1 MYTINSFSISKLNN
15 AEVTGFYINVQKA
28 ITTGDPTKL
37 GLTEVL
43 PNFGST
49 LQKLID
55 QVYTTTGSEF
65 TAAMLNADEKRDQTY
80 KRIRLRLQMVEV
92 AEDNPAIKAVKDVV
106 KAHLLSKY
114 TSKVPQL
121 PYQEESAILRGFIFD
136 LNDKLGEDGIAA
148 LGIADDMTALED
160 ANNAFIAAY
169 NSRATERAEGDTGL
183 TLKLRQEMYALY
195 QQICFITQYLANST
209 ETANAEKATACQ
221 AFIAVLNVLLADAKK
236 RYNQRTN
243 NGTDEE
249 GEGGEGHTDS
259 SDSTD
264 DNGSGSGSGEGHT
277 EPTDPTD
284 NGGSNGGSN
293 SGNTDN
299 SGSGSGST
307 DSSDSSDSGGSG
319 SGSNSGGSNGSTDSG
334 DSQDNGGSNSGS
346 GSGSNSGSGSDNTS
360 DPNKPSDGGV
370 VNGDEVSF

>member
-1 MYTINSFSISKLNN
+1 MFTINSFSISKLNN
-15 AEVTGFYINVQKA
+15 AEVTGFYINLQKA
-28 ITTGDPTKL
+28 ITTNDPTKL
-37 GLTEVL
+37 GLVEVL
-43 PNFGST
+43 PNFGTT

-55 QVYTTTGSEF
+55 QVYTTTGSEY
-65 TAAMLNADEKRDQTY
+65 TAAMLETDLKRDQTY

-92 AEDNPAIKAVKDVV
+92 AEDSAAIKAVKDVV
-106 KAHLLSKY
+106 KTHLLAKY

-121 PYQEESAILRGFIFD
+121 PYQEESAILQGFIFD
-136 LNDKLGEDGIAA
+136 LNDKLGDDGIAA
-148 LGIADDMTALED
+148 LGITEDLQALED
-160 ANNAFIAAY
+160 ANNEFIAAY

-195 QQICFITQYLANST
+195 QQVCFIVQYLANST

-236 RYNQRTN
+236 RYNQRIS
-243 NGTDEE
+243 NGSADEE

-264 DNGSGSGSGEGHT
+264 DSGSGNGSGEGHT

-284 NGGSNGGSN
+284 NGGSGNG
-293 SGNTDN
+293 
-299 SGSGSGST
+299 
-307 DSSDSSDSGGSG
+307 SSS
-319 SGSNSGGSNGSTDSG
+319 GSTDSG

-346 GSGSNSGSGSDNTS
+346 GSGSNGNTS

>member
-1 MYTINSFSISKLNN
+1 MFTINSFSISKLNN
-15 AEVTGFYINVQKA
+15 AEVTGFYINLQKA
-28 ITTGDPTKL
+28 ITTNDPTKL
-37 GLTEVL
+37 GLIEVL
-43 PNFGST
+43 PNFGTT

-55 QVYTTTGSEF
+55 QVYTTTGSEY
-65 TAAMLNADEKRDQTY
+65 TAAMLETDLKRDQTY

-92 AEDNPAIKAVKDVV
+92 AEDSAAIKAVKDVV
-106 KAHLLSKY
+106 KTHLLAKY

-121 PYQEESAILRGFIFD
+121 PYQEESAILQGFIFD
-136 LNDKLGEDGIAA
+136 LNDKLGDDGIAA
-148 LGIADDMTALED
+148 LGITEDLQALED
-160 ANNAFIAAY
+160 ANNEFIAAY

-195 QQICFITQYLANST
+195 QQVCFITQYLANST

-221 AFIAVLNVLLADAKK
+221 TFIGVLNVLLADAKK
-236 RYNQRTN
+236 RYNQRIN
-243 NGTDEE
+243 NGSGDEE

-264 DNGSGSGSGEGHT
+264 DSGSGNGSGEGHT
-277 EPTDPTD
+277 EPTEPTD
-284 NGGSNGGSN
+284 NGGS
-293 SGNTDN
+293 GN
-299 SGSGSGST
+299 GSGSGST

-319 SGSNSGGSNGSTDSG
+319 N
-334 DSQDNGGSNSGS
+334 GSNSGS
-346 GSGSNSGSGSDNTS
+346 GSGSNSGSGSGNTS

>member
-1 MYTINSFSISKLNN
+1 MFTINSFSISKLNN

-28 ITTGDPTKL
+28 ITTNDPTKL

-43 PNFGST
+43 PNFGTT

-65 TAAMLNADEKRDQTY
+65 TAAMLEADVKRDQTY

-92 AEDNPAIKAVKDVV
+92 AEDSAAIKAVKDVV

-136 LNDKLGEDGIAA
+136 LNDKLGDDGIAA
-148 LGIADDMTALED
+148 LGIADDLSALED

-195 QQICFITQYLANST
+195 QQVCFITQYLANST

-236 RYNQRTN
+236 RYNQRIS
-243 NGTDEE
+243 NGTGEE
-249 GEGGEGHTDS
+249 GEGGEGGSTNPDDS
-259 SDSTD
+259 SDTIPD
-264 DNGSGSGSGEGHT
+264 DQGGSGSGSGSGSDNSGSGSGSS
-277 EPTDPTD
+277 TDPGNSQGSGSD
-284 NGGSNGGSN
+284 SGSGSGSNT
-293 SGNTDN
+293 GNTDN
-299 SGSGSGST
+299 SGSGNSQGSGS
-307 DSSDSSDSGGSG
+307 DSG
-319 SGSNSGGSNGSTDSG
+319 SGSSG
-334 DSQDNGGSNSGS
+334 
-346 GSGSNSGSGSDNTS
+346 NTS
-360 DPNKPSDGGV
+360 DPNKPSEGGV

>member
-1 MYTINSFSISKLNN
+1 MFTINTFSISKLNN

-28 ITTGDPTKL
+28 ITTNDPTKL
-37 GLTEVL
+37 GLVEVL
-43 PNFGST
+43 PNFTST

-65 TAAMLNADEKRDQTY
+65 TAAMLDADVKRDQTY

-92 AEDNPAIKAVKDVV
+92 AEDSAAIKAVKDVV

-136 LNDKLGEDGIAA
+136 LNDKLGDDGIAA
-148 LGIADDMTALED
+148 LGIADDLQALED
-160 ANNAFIAAY
+160 ANNEFIAAY

-236 RYNQRTN
+236 RYNQRIS
-243 NGTDEE
+243 NGGDEE

-264 DNGSGSGSGEGHT
+264 DSGSGSGSGEGHT

-293 SGNTDN
+293 SGSGSNSGNSGSNSGNTDN
-299 SGSGSGST
+299 SGSGNSQGSGS
-307 DSSDSSDSGGSG
+307 DSG
-319 SGSNSGGSNGSTDSG
+319 SGSSG
-334 DSQDNGGSNSGS
+334 
-346 GSGSNSGSGSDNTS
+346 NTS
-360 DPNKPSDGGV
+360 DPNKPSEGGV

>member
-1 MYTINSFSISKLNN
+1 MFTINTFSISKLNN

-65 TAAMLNADEKRDQTY
+65 TAAMLEADVKRDQTY

-92 AEDNPAIKAVKDVV
+92 AEDSAAIKAVKDVV

-183 TLKLRQEMYALY
+183 TVKLRQEMYALY
-195 QQICFITQYLANST
+195 QQVCFVTQYLANST

-243 NGTDEE
+243 NGTGEEGE
-249 GEGGEGHTDS
+249 GEGGEGGNTNPDDS
-259 SDSTD
+259 SDTTPDDQGGSGNSGSTD
-264 DNGSGSGSGEGHT
+264 SGNSQGSGSGSDTG
-277 EPTDPTD
+277 
-284 NGGSNGGSN
+284 N
-293 SGNTDN
+293 SGN
-299 SGSGSGST
+299 SGSGNSQGSGS
-307 DSSDSSDSGGSG
+307 DSG
-319 SGSNSGGSNGSTDSG
+319 SGSNG
-334 DSQDNGGSNSGS
+334 
-346 GSGSNSGSGSDNTS
+346 NTT
-360 DPNKPSDGGV
+360 DPNKPSDSGV

>member
-1 MYTINSFSISKLNN
+1 MFTINTFSISKLNN

-28 ITTGDPTKL
+28 ITTGDPSKL
-37 GLTEVL
+37 GLTEVM

-65 TAAMLNADEKRDQTY
+65 TASMLNADVKRDQTY

-148 LGIADDMTALED
+148 LGLADDLTALED

-195 QQICFITQYLANST
+195 QQVCFVTQYLANST

-236 RYNQRTN
+236 RYNQRIS
-243 NGTDEE
+243 NGGDEE

-264 DNGSGSGSGEGHT
+264 DSGSGNGSGEGHT

-284 NGGSNGGSN
+284 NGGSGNGSGN
-293 SGNTDN
+293 GNTDN
-299 SGSGSGST
+299 SGSGN
-307 DSSDSSDSGGSG
+307 GSG
-319 SGSNSGGSNGSTDSG
+319 SGTNDGSNQNTG
-334 DSQDNGGSNSGS
+334 
-346 GSGSNSGSGSDNTS
+346 SGSGSDNPS

>member
-1 MYTINSFSISKLNN
+1 MFTINNFSISKLNN
-15 AEVTGFYINVQKA
+15 AEFTALMINIQKA
-28 ITTGDPTKL
+28 ITSSDPAKL
-37 GLTEVL
+37 GLVEVL
-43 PNFGST
+43 PAFGTT

-55 QVYTTTGSEF
+55 QVYTTTGSEY
-65 TAAMLNADEKRDQTY
+65 TAAMLDTDLNLDQTY

-92 AEDNPAIKAVKDVV
+92 ADDSAAIKAVKDVV
-106 KAHLLSKY
+106 KTHLLSKY

-121 PYQEESAILRGFIFD
+121 PYQEESAILQDFIFD
-136 LNDKLGEDGIAA
+136 LNDKLGDDGITA
-148 LGIADDMTALED
+148 LGITEDLQALED

-169 NSRATERAEGDTGL
+169 NQRATERAEGDTGL

-249 GEGGEGHTDS
+249 GEGGNTNPDDS
-259 SDSTD
+259 SNTIPD
-264 DNGSGSGSGEGHT
+264 DEGD
-277 EPTDPTD
+277 E
-284 NGGSNGGSN
+284 GG
-293 SGNTDN
+293 

-307 DSSDSSDSGGSG
+307 DNSGNSGSG
-319 SGSNSGGSNGSTDSG
+319 SGSDNSGSGSGNSDTGNSDNSGSG
-334 DSQDNGGSNSGS
+334 NSGS
-346 GSGSNSGSGSDNTS
+346 GSGSNSGSGSGDLPTDATNGSNTT
-360 DPNKPSDGGV
+360 DPNQPSDGGV

>member
-1 MYTINSFSISKLNN
+1 MFTINTFSISKLNN
-15 AEVTGFYINVQKA
+15 AEYTGLMINVQKA
-28 ITTGDPTKL
+28 ITTNDPTKL

-43 PNFGST
+43 PNFGTT

-65 TAAMLNADEKRDQTY
+65 TAAMLEADVKRDQTY

-106 KAHLLSKY
+106 KTHLLAKY

-121 PYQEESAILRGFIFD
+121 PYQEESAILQGFIFD
-136 LNDKLGEDGIAA
+136 LNDKLGDEGIAA
-148 LGIADDMTALED
+148 LGIGEDMSALED

-183 TLKLRQEMYALY
+183 TFKLRQEMYALY

-209 ETANAEKATACQ
+209 EVANAEKATACQ

-243 NGTDEE
+243 NGTDAEGE
-249 GEGGEGHTDS
+249 GEGGDTNPDDEGGEGGEG
-259 SDSTD
+259 
-264 DNGSGSGSGEGHT
+264 GSGSGSG
-277 EPTDPTD
+277 TD
-284 NGGSNGGSN
+284 NSGSGN
-293 SGNTDN
+293 SGSTDSGNSQGSGSDSGSGNSNTGTDN
-299 SGSGSGST
+299 SGSGSNPSNP
-307 DSSDSSDSGGSG
+307 SNP
-319 SGSNSGGSNGSTDSG
+319 SNSSEGG
-334 DSQDNGGSNSGS
+334 
-346 GSGSNSGSGSDNTS
+346 NTT
-360 DPNKPSDGGV
+360 DPNQPSEGGV

>member
-1 MYTINSFSISKLNN
+1 MFTINSFSISKLNN
-15 AEVTGFYINVQKA
+15 AEVTGFYINLQKA
-28 ITTGDPTKL
+28 ITTNDPTKL
-37 GLTEVL
+37 GLIEVL
-43 PNFGST
+43 PNFGTT

-55 QVYTTTGSEF
+55 QVYTTTGSEY
-65 TAAMLNADEKRDQTY
+65 TAAMLETDLKRDQTY

-92 AEDNPAIKAVKDVV
+92 AEDSAAIKAVKDVV
-106 KAHLLSKY
+106 KTHLLSKY

-121 PYQEESAILRGFIFD
+121 PYQEESAILQGFIFD
-136 LNDKLGEDGIAA
+136 LNDKLGDDGIAA
-148 LGIADDMTALED
+148 LGITEDLQALED
-160 ANNAFIAAY
+160 ANNEFIAAY

-195 QQICFITQYLANST
+195 QQVCFITQYLANST

-221 AFIAVLNVLLADAKK
+221 TFIGVLNVLLADAKK
-236 RYNQRTN
+236 RYNQRIN
-243 NGTDEE
+243 NGSDEE

-264 DNGSGSGSGEGHT
+264 DSGSSNGSGEGHT
-277 EPTDPTD
+277 EPTEPTD

-293 SGNTDN
+293 SGSGSDNGNTGNTDN
-299 SGSGSGST
+299 SGSGNSQGSGS
-307 DSSDSSDSGGSG
+307 DSG
-319 SGSNSGGSNGSTDSG
+319 SGSSG
-334 DSQDNGGSNSGS
+334 
-346 GSGSNSGSGSDNTS
+346 NTS

>member
-1 MYTINSFSISKLNN
+1 MFTINTFSISKLNN

-28 ITTGDPTKL
+28 ITTNDPTKL
-37 GLTEVL
+37 GLVEVL
-43 PNFGST
+43 PNFTST

-65 TAAMLNADEKRDQTY
+65 TASMLEADVKRDQTY

-92 AEDNPAIKAVKDVV
+92 AEDSAAIKAVKDVV

-121 PYQEESAILRGFIFD
+121 PYQEESAILRGFLFD
-136 LNDKLGEDGIAA
+136 LNDKLGDDGIAA

-195 QQICFITQYLANST
+195 QQVCFITQYLANST
-209 ETANAEKATACQ
+209 DTANAEKATACQ

-236 RYNQRTN
+236 RYNQRIS
-243 NGTDEE
+243 NGGDEE

-264 DNGSGSGSGEGHT
+264 DSGSGNGSGEGHT

-293 SGNTDN
+293 SGSGNTDNGNSGSNTGNTDN
-299 SGSGSGST
+299 SGSGNSQGSGS
-307 DSSDSSDSGGSG
+307 DSG
-319 SGSNSGGSNGSTDSG
+319 SGSSG
-334 DSQDNGGSNSGS
+334 
-346 GSGSNSGSGSDNTS
+346 NTS
-360 DPNKPSDGGV
+360 DPNKPSDSGV

>member
-1 MYTINSFSISKLNN
+1 MFTINTFSISKLNN

-28 ITTGDPTKL
+28 ITTNDPTKL

-43 PNFGST
+43 PNFGTT

-65 TAAMLNADEKRDQTY
+65 TAAMLEADVKRDQTY

-106 KAHLLSKY
+106 KTHLLAKY

-121 PYQEESAILRGFIFD
+121 PYQEESAILSGFIFD
-136 LNDKLGEDGIAA
+136 LNDKLGDEGIAA
-148 LGIADDMTALED
+148 LGIGEDMSALED

-195 QQICFITQYLANST
+195 QQVCYCVLFLANST
-209 ETANAEKATACQ
+209 LTENAEKAAACQ

-236 RYNQRTN
+236 RYNQRTS
-243 NGTDEE
+243 NGSGDEE

-264 DNGSGSGSGEGHT
+264 NGGNGSGSGEGHT
-277 EPTDPTD
+277 EPTEPTE
-284 NGGSNGGSN
+284 NGGSNNGSNPSEGGS
-293 SGNTDN
+293 
-299 SGSGSGST
+299 
-307 DSSDSSDSGGSG
+307 
-319 SGSNSGGSNGSTDSG
+319 GSTDSG

-346 GSGSNSGSGSDNTS
+346 GSGSDNTT
-360 DPNKPSDGGV
+360 DPNQPSEGGV

>member
-1 MYTINSFSISKLNN
+1 MFTINPFSISKLNN
-15 AEVTGFYINVQKA
+15 AEYTGLMINIQKA
-28 ITTGDPTKL
+28 ITTNDPTKL
-37 GLTEVL
+37 GLVEVL

-55 QVYTTTGSEF
+55 QVYTTSGSEF
-65 TAAMLNADEKRDQTY
+65 TAAMLEADVKRDQTY

-92 AEDNPAIKAVKDVV
+92 AEDSAAIKAVKDVV

-136 LNDKLGEDGIAA
+136 LNDKLGDDGIAA
-148 LGIADDMTALED
+148 LGLADDMNALEE

-195 QQICFITQYLANST
+195 QQVCFITQYLANST

-221 AFIAVLNVLLADAKK
+221 AFIAVLNVLLTDAKK
-236 RYNQRTN
+236 RYNQRIS
-243 NGTDEE
+243 NGTGDEEGE
-249 GEGGEGHTDS
+249 GEGGEGG
-259 SDSTD
+259 STNPD
-264 DNGSGSGSGEGHT
+264 DNGSNTGDGA
-277 EPTDPTD
+277 
-284 NGGSNGGSN
+284 GSNTGSDVGDGTNANAGGTTPSDSGNGASSNTGSDVGDGTVHGSN
-293 SGNTDN
+293 DN
-299 SGSGSGST
+299 SGSGS
-307 DSSDSSDSGGSG
+307 
-319 SGSNSGGSNGSTDSG
+319 NG
-334 DSQDNGGSNSGS
+334 
-346 GSGSNSGSGSDNTS
+346 NTT
-360 DPNKPSDGGV
+360 DPNKPSDSGV

>member
-1 MYTINSFSISKLNN
+1 MFTINTFSISKLNN

-28 ITTGDPTKL
+28 ITTGDPSKL
-37 GLTEVL
+37 GLTEVM
-43 PNFGST
+43 PNFGTT

-65 TAAMLNADEKRDQTY
+65 TAAMLEADVKRDQTY

-92 AEDNPAIKAVKDVV
+92 AEDNPSIKAVKDVV
-106 KAHLLSKY
+106 KTHLLAKY

-121 PYQEESAILRGFIFD
+121 PYQEESAILQGFLFD
-136 LNDKLGEDGIAA
+136 LNDKLGSNGINA
-148 LGIADDMTALED
+148 LGISDDMAALED
-160 ANNAFIAAY
+160 ANDSFIAAY

-195 QQICFITQYLANST
+195 QQVCYCVLFLANST
-209 ETANAEKATACQ
+209 LTENAEKAAACQ
-221 AFIAVLNVLLADAKK
+221 AFIGVLNVLLADAKK
-236 RYNQRTN
+236 RYNQRIS

-249 GEGGEGHTDS
+249 GEGEGHTEPTEP
-259 SDSTD
+259 TD
-264 DNGSGSGSGEGHT
+264 NGGSGSGSGEGHT

-284 NGGSNGGSN
+284 NGGSNGGGSS
-293 SGNTDN
+293 SGNGGGGGTNHGSNQNNDDEGGSS
-299 SGSGSGST
+299 SGSGT
-307 DSSDSSDSGGSG
+307 ND
-319 SGSNSGGSNGSTDSG
+319 GSNQNTG
-334 DSQDNGGSNSGS
+334 
-346 GSGSNSGSGSDNTS
+346 SGSGSDNTS

>member
-1 MYTINSFSISKLNN
+1 MFTINTFSISKLNN
-15 AEVTGFYINVQKA
+15 AEYTGLMINIQKA
-28 ITTGDPTKL
+28 ITTNDPTKL
-37 GLTEVL
+37 GLVEVL
-43 PNFGST
+43 PNFGTT

-55 QVYTTTGSEF
+55 QVYTTSGSEF
-65 TAAMLNADEKRDQTY
+65 TAAMLNADDKRDQTY
-80 KRIRLRLQMVEV
+80 KRIRLRLMMVDV

-183 TLKLRQEMYALY
+183 TVKLRQEMYALY
-195 QQICFITQYLANST
+195 QQVCFVTQYLANST

-221 AFIAVLNVLLADAKK
+221 AFIAVLNVLLSDAKK
-236 RYNQRTN
+236 RYNQRIS
-243 NGTDEE
+243 NGTGEE

-264 DNGSGSGSGEGHT
+264 DSGSGSGSGEGHT
-277 EPTDPTD
+277 EPTEPTD

-293 SGNTDN
+293 SGSGNSDSGNSGSDTGNSGNTDN
-299 SGSGSGST
+299 SGSGNSQGSGS
-307 DSSDSSDSGGSG
+307 DSG
-319 SGSNSGGSNGSTDSG
+319 SGSNG
-334 DSQDNGGSNSGS
+334 
-346 GSGSNSGSGSDNTS
+346 NTT

>member
-1 MYTINSFSISKLNN
+1 MFTINSFSISKLNN
-15 AEVTGFYINVQKA
+15 AEVTGFYINLQKA
-28 ITTGDPTKL
+28 ITTNDPTKL
-37 GLTEVL
+37 GLVEVL
-43 PNFGST
+43 PNFGTT

-55 QVYTTTGSEF
+55 QVYTTTGSEY
-65 TAAMLNADEKRDQTY
+65 TAAMLETDLKRDQTY

-92 AEDNPAIKAVKDVV
+92 AEDSAAIKAVKDVV
-106 KAHLLSKY
+106 KTHLLAKY

-121 PYQEESAILRGFIFD
+121 PYQEESAILQGFIFD
-136 LNDKLGEDGIAA
+136 LNDKLGDDGIAA
-148 LGIADDMTALED
+148 LGITEDLQALED
-160 ANNAFIAAY
+160 ANNEFIAAY

-195 QQICFITQYLANST
+195 QQVCFITQYLANST

-221 AFIAVLNVLLADAKK
+221 AFIGVLNVLLADAKR
-236 RYNQRTN
+236 RYNQRIS
-243 NGTDEE
+243 NGTGEEE

-264 DNGSGSGSGEGHT
+264 DSGSGSGSGEGHT

-284 NGGSNGGSN
+284 NGGSG
-293 SGNTDN
+293 
-299 SGSGSGST
+299 SGSGSSSGST
-307 DSSDSSDSGGSG
+307 DSSDSTDSGGSG

-346 GSGSNSGSGSDNTS
+346 GSGSNDNTS
-360 DPNKPSDGGV
+360 DPNQPSDGGV

>member
-1 MYTINSFSISKLNN
+1 MFTINTFSISKLNN

-28 ITTGDPTKL
+28 ITTADASKL
-37 GLTEVL
+37 GLSEVMT
-43 PNFGST
+43 PYGTT
-49 LQKLID
+49 LEKLID

-65 TAAMLNADEKRDQTY
+65 TAAMLEADVKRDQTY

-92 AEDNPAIKAVKDVV
+92 AEDNPSIKAVKDVV

-148 LGIADDMTALED
+148 LGLADDLTALED
-160 ANNAFIAAY
+160 ANNEFIAAY

-183 TLKLRQEMYALY
+183 TLKLRQEMYAPY

-221 AFIAVLNVLLADAKK
+221 AFIGVLNVLLADAKK
-236 RYNQRTN
+236 RYNQRIS
-243 NGTDEE
+243 NGGDEE

-264 DNGSGSGSGEGHT
+264 DSGSGSGSGEGHT

-293 SGNTDN
+293 SGSDSGSDSGSGSSSNTGNTDN
-299 SGSGSGST
+299 SGSG
-307 DSSDSSDSGGSG
+307 
-319 SGSNSGGSNGSTDSG
+319 NS
-334 DSQDNGGSNSGS
+334 Q
-346 GSGSNSGSGSDNTS
+346 GSGSDNPS
-360 DPNKPSDGGV
+360 DPNKPSEGGV

>member
-1 MYTINSFSISKLNN
+1 MFTINTFSISKLNN
-15 AEVTGFYINVQKA
+15 AEFTGFMINLQKA
-28 ITTGDPTKL
+28 ITTNDPTKL
-37 GLTEVL
+37 GLIEVL
-43 PNFGST
+43 PNFGTT

-55 QVYTTTGSEF
+55 QVYTTTGSEY
-65 TAAMLNADEKRDQTY
+65 TAAMLETDLKRDQTY

-92 AEDNPAIKAVKDVV
+92 AEDSAAIKAVKDVV
-106 KAHLLSKY
+106 KTHLLAKY

-121 PYQEESAILRGFIFD
+121 PYQEESAILQGFIFD
-136 LNDKLGEDGIAA
+136 LNDKLGDDGIAA
-148 LGIADDMTALED
+148 LGITEDLQALED
-160 ANNAFIAAY
+160 ANNEFIAAY
-169 NSRATERAEGDTGL
+169 NSRATERAAGDTGL

-221 AFIAVLNVLLADAKK
+221 TFIGVLNVLLADAKK
-236 RYNQRTN
+236 RYNQRIN
-243 NGTDEE
+243 NGSGDEE

-264 DNGSGSGSGEGHT
+264 ESGSGNGSGEGHT

-293 SGNTDN
+293 SGSGSDNGNSGNTDN
-299 SGSGSGST
+299 SGSG
-307 DSSDSSDSGGSG
+307 
-319 SGSNSGGSNGSTDSG
+319 
-334 DSQDNGGSNSGS
+334 NSGS

-360 DPNKPSDGGV
+360 DPNQPSEGGV
-370 VNGDEVSF
+370 ENGDEIAF